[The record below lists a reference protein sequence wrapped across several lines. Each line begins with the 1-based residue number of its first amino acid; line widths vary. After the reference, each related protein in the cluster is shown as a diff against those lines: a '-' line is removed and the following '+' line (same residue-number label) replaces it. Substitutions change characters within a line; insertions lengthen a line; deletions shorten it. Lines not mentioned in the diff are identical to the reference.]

1 MPVSALWQYIAEG
14 LEIRNNYRFPQ
25 FPFENGTLIPTTGD
39 LPPGKDQVGALFM
52 GGNLGEEAILLAPG
66 AADIPLTPVT
76 LTTDNYPVVMAAKGY
91 AVMWQEA
98 RTQDS
103 LKIRQLVENRKI
115 DIVRSEIAKR
125 LNRFAAIGEPVL
137 GYTGLYNN
145 PNVSVTVSS
154 FNPNTATYSQWVEFL
169 IDTILSAGLS
179 ADGETVLEPDTI
191 LLSQRMRVLA
201 SRIMNPQNGDVS
213 ALDAAI
219 EQLGTSAAGNAAS
232 FIRSPFSSSDILE
245 KYRVFTPGTNRDRIV
260 IYTKDPAVVSR
271 RIESTVAQL
280 VDEQFLAPTQG
291 LTRIFPFFSC
301 SSGTMIHDAAG
312 IKYIDVVKAV

>member
-1 MPVSALWQYIAEG
+1 MPVSALWQYISEG

-25 FPFENGTLIPTTGD
+25 YPFENGTLIPTTGD
-39 LPPGKDQVGALFM
+39 LPPGKDEVGALFM

-66 AADIPLTPVT
+66 AADIPLTPVR

-91 AVMWQEA
+91 AIQWQEA
-98 RTQDS
+98 RTQEA
-103 LKIRQLVENRKI
+103 LKIRQLVETRKI

-125 LNRFAAIGEPVL
+125 LNRFGAIGEPVL

-219 EQLGTSAAGNAAS
+219 EQLGASAAGNAAS

-245 KYRVFTPGTNRDRIV
+245 RYRVFTPGTNRDRIV

-271 RIESTVAQL
+271 RIESKVAQL
-280 VDEQFLAPTQG
+280 VDEEFLAPTG